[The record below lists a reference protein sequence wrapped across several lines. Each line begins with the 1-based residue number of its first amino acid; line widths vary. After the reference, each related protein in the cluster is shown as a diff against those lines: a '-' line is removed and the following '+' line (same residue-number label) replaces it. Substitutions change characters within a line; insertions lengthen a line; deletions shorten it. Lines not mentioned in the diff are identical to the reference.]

1 MKMSRKVSD
10 PGSCGMIHLTW
21 NLRPQEQKK
30 ETKSETT
37 SMTDIEVDLEK
48 VDDGAEKK
56 VKPAKS
62 RIYLQLISSIVVNL
76 TLLASGICFTWSAIA
91 IEQYEDLKNVDNAG
105 WVVAAVNIGAV
116 FGPIL
121 SALLLNRIGRKWLI
135 YATSVPFIACW
146 ILTYF
151 EKSWVYLFMARFCA
165 GISIGILYAA
175 VPLYIGELVETK
187 IRGVCSSM
195 MPVMLHL
202 GYIFVYGVGPRVD
215 KETFALM
222 NIIPTAVFLLT
233 AIWLPESPYYYL
245 MKNKEKYAALAMTWL
260 RRKNDNNDEI
270 EEMKKSVEVERQG
283 GYKELFTVKA
293 HRKALLLVLLL
304 LAGQQFS
311 GYMGVLSYASTLVQ
325 SFHTNFDDNF
335 ILLIIS
341 AISMITSLIS
351 SCIVDKLGR
360 KPVFLISSYGSSL
373 CLIVIGVYF
382 LLEKLDMDVRSLSLI
397 PLIALILYVISVAF
411 GLTSIPAI
419 VTSEIFSIDM
429 KSWATMVTNIYGSVL
444 GIIVGKGYQLISD
457 HVGNHVIFLAFA
469 SIELIIAITASV
481 VMPETSQKTFSQ
493 IQEILNKSTAKHSN
507 KTEGG
512 EEETK

>member
-1 MKMSRKVSD
+1 
-10 PGSCGMIHLTW
+10 
-21 NLRPQEQKK
+21 
-30 ETKSETT
+30 
-37 SMTDIEVDLEK
+37 MTDIEVDLEK
-48 VDDGAEKK
+48 VDGGANEK
-56 VKPAKS
+56 VKPVKS

-76 TLLASGICFTWSAIA
+76 TLLASGVCFSWSAIA
-91 IEQYEDLKNVDNAG
+91 VEQYEDLENVDNAG
-105 WVVAAVNIGAV
+105 WVVVALNIGAV

-121 SALLLNRIGRKWLI
+121 SGLLLNRIGRKWLI

-146 ILTYF
+146 VLTYF
-151 EKSWVYLFMARFCA
+151 EKSWTYLFVARFCA
-165 GISIGILYAA
+165 GISIGVLYAA

-215 KETFALM
+215 KRTFALM
-222 NIIPTAVFLLT
+222 NIAPIAIFMLT
-233 AIWLPESPYYYL
+233 AIWIPESPYYYL
-245 MKNKEKYAALAMTWL
+245 MKKKEKCAALTMSWL

-270 EEMKKSVEVERQG
+270 EEMKKSVEAERHG
-283 GYKELFTVKA
+283 SYKELFVVKA
-293 HRKALLLVLLL
+293 HRKALFLVLLL

-341 AISMITSLIS
+341 AISMITSLAS
-351 SCIVDKLGR
+351 SCVVDKLGR

-382 LLEKLDMDVRSLSLI
+382 LLEKIDMDVHSFSLV
-397 PLIALILYVISVAF
+397 PLVALIVYIVSVAF
-411 GLTSIPAI
+411 GLASIPAI
-419 VTSEIFSIDM
+419 ITSEIFSIDM
-429 KSWATMVTNIYGSVL
+429 KNWATMVINIYGSVL
-444 GIIVGKGYQLISD
+444 GIIVGKCYQLVSD

-481 VMPETSQKTFSQ
+481 IMPETSRKTFAQ
-493 IQEILNKSTAKHSN
+493 IQQILNKSTAKQSN
-507 KTEGG
+507 KTEDG

>member
-1 MKMSRKVSD
+1 
-10 PGSCGMIHLTW
+10 MIFVFQIERNHCISG
-21 NLRPQEQKK
+21 EMAK
-30 ETKSETT
+30 ETKSEAT

-48 VDDGAEKK
+48 VEEKK
-56 VKPAKS
+56 VKPANS

-76 TLLASGICFTWSAIA
+76 TLLASGICFSWSAIA
-91 IEQYEDLKNVDNAG
+91 VEQYEDLKNVDNAG
-105 WVVAAVNIGAV
+105 WVVVALNIGAV

-151 EKSWVYLFMARFCA
+151 EKSWAYLFVARFCA

-195 MPVMLHL
+195 MPVMLYL
-202 GYIFVYGVGPRVD
+202 GYIFVYGIGPRVD
-215 KETFALM
+215 KRMFALM
-222 NIIPTAVFLLT
+222 SIIPTAVFLLT

-245 MKNKEKYAALAMTWL
+245 MKKKEKCAELTLSWL

-270 EEMKKSVEVERQG
+270 EEMKKSVEAERQG
-283 GYKELFTVKA
+283 GSYKELFMVA
-293 HRKALLLVLLL
+293 RHRKALFLVLLL

-311 GYMGVLSYASTLVQ
+311 GYMGVLSYASTLIK
-325 SFHTNFDDNF
+325 SFHTNFDDNS

-341 AISMITSLIS
+341 AISMITSLVS
-351 SCIVDKLGR
+351 SCVVDKLGR

-382 LLEKLDMDVRSLSLI
+382 LLEKLDMDVRNLSLV
-397 PLIALILYVISVAF
+397 PLAGLVVYIISVAF
-411 GLTSIPAI
+411 GLSSIPAI
-419 VTSEIFSIDM
+419 ITSEIFSIDM
-429 KSWATMVTNIYGSVL
+429 KNWATMVINMYGSIL
-444 GIIVGKGYQLISD
+444 GIIVGKCYQLVSD
-457 HVGNHVIFLAFA
+457 HVGNHIIFLVFA
-469 SIELIIAITASV
+469 GIELVIAIAASV
-481 VMPETSQKTFSQ
+481 VMPETSQKTFGQ
-493 IQEILNKSTAKHSN
+493 IQEILNKNTAKHSN
-507 KTEGG
+507 KKEG
-512 EEETK
+512 EEKETN